1 MLEKELELTR
11 ISNNLACATDEQLA
25 SARQLES
32 KNNELYE
39 LHAEL
44 ERVKSKKK
52 SLSEKVRS
60 LTKELKDRMMV
71 TSSLL

>member
-52 SLSEKVRS
+52 SLSEKV
-60 LTKELKDRMMV
+60 
-71 TSSLL
+71 